1 MAASP
6 IPPPASHFPASVL
19 CARPCQVE
27 AGTDGGFLYSFLV
40 VGQELLWGGL
50 GHILGQVLTH
60 STSEPDAGTCTLRIR
75 AAAGG
80 SYGRSHRAAWCEGR
94 AWPPGSGIPGTKDQC
109 CGLLAVWHLGK
120 FFKLQASVSPLENG
134 NSASL
139 MALLS

>member
-1 MAASP
+1 M
-6 IPPPASHFPASVL
+6 
-19 CARPCQVE
+19 E
-27 AGTDGGFLYSFLV
+27 AFFTPSWSWGRNYYG
-40 VGQELLWGGL
+40 VGDRQAIL